1 MISNLSSQ
9 ITLTRIP
16 KKYYQPEDVFELSR
30 VTRFE
35 KVQTE
40 IFETETQ
47 GAISIA
53 NEVAHLIRAKQNNNE
68 KTVIGLTNG
77 KTHIGIF
84 RELVRLYNEQC
95 LAFDNVYFI
104 NLFEFYPL
112 HNSHQGCMA
121 KLNDLLF
128 EPLNIAETNIISL
141 NVNVDKTD
149 IITECRKFEQKIE
162 ALGGIDF
169 QILGIGRSGNIGINE
184 PGSLINSPTRLILL
198 DELSRKD
205 AAEIFGKTDLVPI
218 SAITMGIG
226 TILKAKRI
234 VLAAWGEHKSGVIK
248 ASVEA
253 KINEAM
259 PASYLQAHNNAK
271 ICIDLSAAS
280 ELTRISRPWLVTSCE
295 WDDKLIRRA
304 IVWLC
309 ENAQKPILK
318 LTNKDYNDHGLSELL
333 AVYGSAYNVNIK
345 IFNDLQHTITGWPGG
360 KPNADDTHRP
370 ERANPYPKNV
380 LIFSPHPDD
389 DVISMG
395 GTFRRLI
402 DQGHNVHVAY
412 QTSGNIAVADD
423 EVIRFLAFL
432 KGFKEMFDKEN
443 TVLEEKYTQFK
454 DFLLKEKQKGDLD
467 TRDILELKGLIRR
480 GEAKAAC
487 RYVNLPSKNIHFLN
501 MPFYETGTV
510 KKGELTQADVD
521 IIKALIEDLK
531 PHQIYVA
538 GDLADPHGTHK
549 VCLDAAL
556 AAIEELKHEAY
567 MADCRVWMYR
577 GAWKEWEID
586 HIEMAVPISP
596 EELRSKRVSILRHQ
610 SQMESAP
617 FMGNDERLFWQRS
630 EDRNRATATL
640 YAQLGLASYEAI
652 EAFVQY
658 KINY

>member
-1 MISNLSSQ
+1 
-9 ITLTRIP
+9 
-16 KKYYQPEDVFELSR
+16 
-30 VTRFE
+30 
-35 KVQTE
+35 
-40 IFETETQ
+40 
-47 GAISIA
+47 
-53 NEVAHLIRAKQNNNE
+53 
-68 KTVIGLTNG
+68 
-77 KTHIGIF
+77 
-84 RELVRLYNEQC
+84 
-95 LAFDNVYFI
+95 
-104 NLFEFYPL
+104 
-112 HNSHQGCMA
+112 MA
-121 KLNDLLF
+121 KLNELLF
-128 EPLNIAETNIISL
+128 APLNIQPEKIISL
-141 NVNVDKTD
+141 NVHVDKQD
-149 IITECRKFEQKIE
+149 IIAECRIFEQKIE

-234 VLAAWGEHKSGVIK
+234 VLAAWGEHKAGVIQSAIESK
-248 ASVEA
+248 M
-253 KINEAM
+253 NEAM
-259 PASYLQAHNNAK
+259 PASYLQSHNNAK
-271 ICIDLSAAS
+271 ICIDLPAAS

-309 ENAQKPILK
+309 ENTQKPILK
-318 LTNKDYNDHGLSELL
+318 LTNKDYNDNGLSELL
-333 AVYGSAYNVNIK
+333 AIYGSAYNVNIK

-370 ERANPYPKNV
+370 ERALPFPKNV

-423 EVIRFLAFL
+423 EVIRFLAFI
-432 KGFKEMFDKEN
+432 KGFKELFDKDN
-443 TVLEEKYTQFK
+443 SVLEEKYSQFK

-487 RYVNLPSKNIHFLN
+487 RYVNLPSKNVHFLN
-501 MPFYETGTV
+501 LPFYETGTV
-510 KKGELTQADVD
+510 KKGELTQADID
-521 IIKALIEDLK
+521 IIKALIERVK

-596 EELRSKRVSILRHQ
+596 EELRNKRVSILRHQ

-630 EDRNRATATL
+630 EDRNRATAAL